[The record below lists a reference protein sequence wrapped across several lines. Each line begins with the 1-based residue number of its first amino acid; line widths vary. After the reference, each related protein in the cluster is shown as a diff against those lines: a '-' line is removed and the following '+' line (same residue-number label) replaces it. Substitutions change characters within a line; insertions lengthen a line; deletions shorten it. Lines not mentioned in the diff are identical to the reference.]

1 MPGAQHQ
8 TGVQRTSFAS
18 SDEDEITS
26 FIRQT
31 YGENRSRFARV
42 RDGARF
48 SARTHDVAQIGADR
62 VWTSIDGDGR
72 SEEGFSD
79 WVFFVVHAGSVT
91 VRSRVG
97 ETVSRAGD
105 VACYPLGTPVEFA
118 MRGFDVT
125 TVRLSSRR
133 VARVAEELTG
143 TPADL
148 LVLHRTTPVSPEMTR
163 YWRALTGL
171 VAGALSDPDSPLG
184 SPVLADD
191 LARTVATAVLHTFP
205 NSTMTRQH
213 VPGPG
218 AAAPA
223 TVRRAVAYL
232 EENAHRPV
240 QLSEVAD
247 AVGTSARALQ
257 YAFRR
262 HLDTT
267 PLAHLRRVRLER
279 TRQDLRE
286 ADPTR
291 GDTVAAVAARWGF
304 TNTGRF
310 AAAYRAAYGVTP
322 AETLRG

>member
-1 MPGAQHQ
+1 MPPTQQ
-8 TGVQRTSFAS
+8 ETGVQRTSFAS
-18 SDEDEITS
+18 SDEDEITA

-42 RDGARF
+42 RGDARF
-48 SARTHDVAQIGADR
+48 SAQTHDVAQIGADR
-62 VWTSIDGDGR
+62 VRTSIDGDGT
-72 SEEGFSD
+72 SEQGFSD
-79 WVFFVVHAGSVT
+79 WVFFVVHAGCVT
-91 VRSRVG
+91 VRSRAG
-97 ETVSRAGD
+97 ETVSCAGD
-105 VACYPLGTPVEFA
+105 VACYPLATPVDFL

-143 TPADL
+143 TPADT
-148 LVLHRTTPVSPEMTR
+148 LVFHATTPISPGAAR

-171 VAGALSDPDSPLG
+171 VSGALSDPATPLG
-184 SPVLADD
+184 SPVLAEE
-191 LARTVATAVLHTFP
+191 LARTVATAALHTFA

-232 EENAHRPV
+232 EANADRPV
-240 QLSEVAD
+240 QLSDVA
-247 AVGTSARALQ
+247 AEVGTSARALQ